1 MHDLDIGLLRA
12 FVVTAECGSVS
23 GAAQR
28 LARTQAAVSMQLRRL
43 ENDVGVVLL
52 NRSTRGMDLTDAGH
66 VLLPYAQKILGL
78 SAGAR
83 RALAGR
89 TVQGPIRFGM
99 IEDIAVG
106 SLPKALQRF
115 AESYP
120 NVALELTVAESTA
133 LSERLSLGQLD
144 VAIGDPAL
152 IYGRPILT
160 WRLPLRWVAARGFV
174 LPEEG
179 PLPLVTFDGICTW
192 RQKMI
197 EALNGGDRPWR
208 TVLTSASLSSI
219 QSMIEAGLGIAV
231 LLDLNIRASTMKVLG
246 PHDGLPPAPVIEL
259 GLFAAG
265 DQGLSSRPVAALW
278 EFLAD
283 QLQAEAL
290 ATGQPSP

>member
-1 MHDLDIGLLRA
+1 MHDLDIALLRA

-43 ENDVGVVLL
+43 EDDLGAKLL
-52 NRSTRGMDLTDAGH
+52 NRNARGMDLTEAGH
-66 VLLPYAQKILGL
+66 VLLPYAQKMLGL

-83 RALAGR
+83 RALAGQA
-89 TVQGPIRFGM
+89 VQGPIRFGM

-115 AESYP
+115 AECHP
-120 NVALELTVAESTA
+120 NVALELTVTESTV
-133 LSERLSLGQLD
+133 LSEKLSQGRLD

-152 IYGRPILT
+152 IHGEAILT
-160 WRLPLRWVAARGFV
+160 WRLPLRWVAARGFEV
-174 LPEEG
+174 PAEG
-179 PLPLVTFDGICTW
+179 PLPLITFDGVCTW

-197 EALNGGDRPWR
+197 EALKGGDRPWR

-231 LLDLNIRASTMKVLG
+231 LLDLNIRTNTMRVLG
-246 PHDGLPPAPVIEL
+246 GEEGLPPAPVIEL
-259 GLFAAG
+259 GLFTAD
-265 DQGLSSRPVAALW
+265 DQGLASRPVSALW
-278 EFLAD
+278 AFLSD
-283 QLQAEAL
+283 ELQAQAL
-290 ATGQPSP
+290 AIGRAA

>member
-43 ENDVGVVLL
+43 EDDVGARLL
-52 NRSTRGMDLTDAGH
+52 NRNTRGMGLTEAGH
-66 VLLPYAQKILGL
+66 VLLPYAQKMLGL
-78 SAGAR
+78 SMGAR
-83 RALAGR
+83 RALAG
-89 TVQGPIRFGM
+89 QALQEPIRFGM

-106 SLPKALQRF
+106 SLPRALQRF
-115 AESYP
+115 TECHP
-120 NVALELTVAESTA
+120 NVALELTVGESTV
-133 LSERLSLGQLD
+133 LSEKLSQGQLD

-152 IYGRPILT
+152 IHGAPILT
-160 WRLPLRWVAARGFV
+160 WRLPLRWVAARGFAM
-174 LPEEG
+174 PENA
-179 PLPLVTFDGICTW
+179 PLPLVTFDGVCTW

-197 EALNGGDRPWR
+197 EALKSGDRPWR

-231 LLDLNIRASTMKVLG
+231 LLDLNIRSNTMRILG
-246 PHDGLPPAPVIEL
+246 AEEGLPPAPVIEL

-265 DQGLSSRPVAALW
+265 DQGLASRPIAALW
-278 EFLAD
+278 AFLSD
-283 QLQAEAL
+283 ELQAQAL
-290 ATGQPSP
+290 ATSRAA